1 MSTTTADK
9 IRSVP
14 PWVDRVADWC
24 NPILI
29 KEVRQSLKSR
39 QFVVTF
45 FLLVAGAW
53 LTAVFGLLM
62 WGERI
67 EYEAAGRDFFFYFY
81 IALAIA
87 TLIIVPFNAY
97 LSLKSERDFLTY
109 EVLSVTTLQPGQ
121 IVNGKLLAAMVQLF
135 IYYSAITPFIA
146 FASTMQGFD
155 TALAAYLLV
164 LSFLVSLCLCCISV
178 TASTLTN
185 NRSQQA
191 ALAVGLLMGV
201 IGAMW
206 GMAILAYTATYFAP
220 LPFDNAEFWLGNG
233 LFLVVATS
241 YFILLRQI
249 AIAQLTFETDNRS
262 TAIRVTMTAQFLL
275 FWIVTF
281 VVYATVDLG
290 RIDQE
295 MFFAYVIMS
304 CVHWGIFG
312 LVMTAEPDA
321 LSRRIRRHIGGSGVW
336 RLIKTPFMPGGAR
349 GYILLLMNVLL
360 IFAFYL
366 IGVAAFGDGRRGG
379 TGIAP
384 NFVGRLSLEMS
395 QFDAEMRGVWAIC
408 CYLVMY
414 CGINTAFARW
424 GHAAGVGIRPG
435 HARLVTFILMMAC
448 VAGPQLLLSL
458 EYFRQYRRSYHAM
471 QLFDPF
477 TTVQRVISGYSDIR
491 YVIPVLSTFAVLA
504 VFLNFIPML
513 RGISTI
519 LNAGKSDQVARE
531 ADSPFIDE

>member
-1 MSTTTADK
+1 MSTTTAEN
-9 IRSVP
+9 IRTVP

-87 TLIIVPFNAY
+87 TLVVVPFNAY
-97 LSLKSERDFLTY
+97 LSLKSERDFLTF
-109 EVLSVTTLQPGQ
+109 EVLSVTTLLPGQ
-121 IVNGKLLAAMVQLF
+121 IVNGKLLAAVVQLF

-155 TALAAYLLV
+155 AALAAYLLV

-178 TASTLTN
+178 TASTLTT

-201 IGAMW
+201 VAAMW
-206 GMAILAYTATYFAP
+206 AMIAYASAATYFRP
-220 LPFDNAEFWLGNG
+220 LPFTEGEFWLVNG
-233 LFLVVATS
+233 LSLVVAIS

-262 TAIRVTMTAQFLL
+262 TAIRLTMTAQFWL
-275 FWIVTF
+275 FWIVSF
-281 VVYATVDLG
+281 VVFALVDLG
-290 RIDQE
+290 RIDSDI
-295 MFFAYVIMS
+295 FYGYAIVS
-304 CVHWGIFG
+304 CIHWGIFG

-321 LSRRIRRHIGGSGVW
+321 LSRRIRRHIGGSTLW

-349 GYILLLMNVLL
+349 GYLLLLLNVTM
-360 IFAFYL
+360 IFVFYL
-366 IGVAAFGDGRRGG
+366 FGVAAFDGVRGG

-384 NFVGRLSLEMS
+384 DFVDRLTLLVS
-395 QFDAEMRGVWAIC
+395 QFGRELRGVVAIC
-408 CYLVMY
+408 LYLVMY
-414 CGINTAFARW
+414 CGLNTALGRW
-424 GHAAGVGIRPG
+424 GHAAGVGIKPA
-435 HARLVTFILMMAC
+435 HARLVTFILMMAA

-458 EYFRQYRRSYHAM
+458 EYFRQYRRTYHPM
-471 QLFDPF
+471 QLLDPF
-477 TTVQRVISGYSDIR
+477 TTVQRIDSGHTDIH
-491 YVIPVLSTFAVLA
+491 YVLPVLASLSVLA
-504 VFLNFIPML
+504 VFINFVPMV

-519 LNAGKSDQVARE
+519 LHAGKTDVVANE
-531 ADSPFIDE
+531 AESPFIDE

>member
-1 MSTTTADK
+1 MSTTTAEN

-39 QFVVTF
+39 QFVITF
-45 FLLVAGAW
+45 FLLVTGAW

-97 LSLKSERDFLTY
+97 LSLKSERDFLTF
-109 EVLSVTTLQPGQ
+109 EVLSVTTLLPGQ
-121 IVNGKLLAAMVQLF
+121 IVNGKLLAAVVQLF

-155 TALAAYLLV
+155 AALAAYLLIV
-164 LSFLVSLCLCCISV
+164 SFLVSLMLCCISV
-178 TASTLTN
+178 TASTLTT

-191 ALAVGLLMGV
+191 ALAVGLLIGV
-201 IGAMW
+201 IWAMY
-206 GMAILAYTATYFAP
+206 GLVSMAWVTTYIAPIPFA
-220 LPFDNAEFWLGNG
+220 NGEFWLANG
-233 LFLVVATS
+233 LSLVVALS

-249 AIAQLTFETDNRS
+249 AISQLTFETDNRS
-262 TAIRVTMTAQFLL
+262 TAIRITMTAQFCL

-281 VVYATVDLG
+281 LVFAFVDVG
-290 RIDQE
+290 RVDTDI
-295 MFFAYVIMS
+295 FFAYVILS

-321 LSRRIRRHIGGSGVW
+321 LSRRIRRKISGNSLW

-349 GYILLLMNVLL
+349 GYLLLLLNVGL
-360 IFAFYL
+360 ILGFYL
-366 IGVAAFGDGRRGG
+366 FGVAAFGGG
-379 TGIAP
+379 FRSGNGISP
-384 NFVGRLSLEMS
+384 DFSLHLSE
-395 QFDAEMRGVWAIC
+395 QFTPFDTQLQGVMAIC

-414 CGINTAFARW
+414 CGLNTALGRW
-424 GHAAGVGIRPG
+424 GHAAGVGIKPA
-435 HARLVTFILMMAC
+435 HARLVTFIMMMAA

-458 EYFRQYRRSYHAM
+458 EYFRQYRRNYHPM

-477 TTVQRVISGYSDIR
+477 TTVQRIVSGHSDIQ
-491 YVIPVLSTFAVLA
+491 YVLPLLASLSVLA
-504 VFLNFIPML
+504 IFLNFFAMV
-513 RGISTI
+513 RGVSTI
-519 LNAGKSDQVARE
+519 LHAGKSDTVARR